1 MEHGLSGLIWK
12 TKAWNCLFFI
22 LGCDK
27 WLNDSESPFSLQ
39 YRDNTPSIPTSER
52 YSKRPFKWNGI
63 REGFEKHQEAHKSLG
78 QGASSLALKQE
89 SWREAAQ

>member
-1 MEHGLSGLIWK
+1 MGRSARQRPGTAFSSFWDV
-12 TKAWNCLFFI
+12 
-22 LGCDK
+22 GK
-27 WLNDSESPFSLQ
+27 WLSYSESPFSLQ
-39 YRDNTPSIPTSER
+39 YRDNTPSIPTSEG

-78 QGASSLALKQE
+78 QGASSLALRQE